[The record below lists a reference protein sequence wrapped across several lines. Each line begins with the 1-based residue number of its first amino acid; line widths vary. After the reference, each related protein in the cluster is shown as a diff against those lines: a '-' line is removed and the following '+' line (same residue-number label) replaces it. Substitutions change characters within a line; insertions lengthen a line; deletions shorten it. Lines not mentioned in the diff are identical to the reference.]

1 MMATRP
7 PLPQDN
13 GTALIEAYDVE
24 RVLPDID
31 AHYGD
36 RRADLLG
43 HGVLLGFGAPSQLRL
58 LAGQEH
64 GRAIPLPDLTCMIAI
79 KKREECDL
87 FCTPLAWATRTTIV
101 ITSAWIAMLT
111 TLTPPPTK
119 NCRNML
125 GSQRFVRT
133 LQFRTSLNFD
143 VNSVHYA

>member
-1 MMATRP
+1 MMRPDASLHPNQAGRHVGQPRFYLATRP

-13 GTALIEAYDVE
+13 GSALIEAYDME

-64 GRAIPLPDLTCMIAI
+64 GRAIPLPDLTCMIG
-79 KKREECDL
+79 L
-87 FCTPLAWATRTTIV
+87 HPNSRTV
-101 ITSAWIAMLT
+101 PAH
-111 TLTPPPTK
+111 
-119 NCRNML
+119 
-125 GSQRFVRT
+125 F
-133 LQFRTSLNFD
+133 
-143 VNSVHYA
+143 